1 MPNYSDDLTSGQV
14 LRASIAFLALNMCV
28 AVIALFAMWLSSFI
42 KGQLQDLAL
51 FANVIFVLVSVGVNY
66 HTALNEVIK
75 AWIRGPRPQP
85 K

>member
-51 FANVIFVLVSVGVNY
+51 LRLIPLSQV
-66 HTALNEVIK
+66 ALNMV
-75 AWIRGPRPQP
+75 WRPE
-85 K
+85 